1 MTAGRF
7 STDVYAQRLSS
18 AASAAAE
25 AGLAGLVITP
35 GYDLRYLVG
44 SRAQTFER
52 LTALVLP
59 STGDDPTVMVPR
71 LELAALKESAV
82 TELGLPVRDWA
93 DGDDPYRLVADALG
107 GAPAATAVTD
117 SMPALHLLPL
127 ADVLGVVP
135 VLATDVLR
143 RLRMIKDAAEID
155 ALRKAGAAIDRVHAR
170 VPEFL
175 VPGRTEADVAAD
187 IAEAIVA
194 EGHSEV
200 AFIIVGSGP
209 HGADPH
215 HECSDRELRAGDIVV
230 VDIGGPY
237 EPGYNSDSTR
247 TYSIGEPDPEVA
259 LRYSVL
265 QRAQQA
271 AVEAVRPGVTAQQVD
286 AAARDVLAADGL
298 AEAFVHRTGHG
309 IGLSVHEE
317 PYIVAGND
325 LTLEEGMA
333 FSVEP
338 GIYFPGQ
345 WGARIEDIV
354 VVTGDGA
361 LAVNNRPHELVVVA
375 RRPRARRF
383 LLLGAVEQVR
393 RAQDT
398 LDTHLDHHAA
408 RVDPRGAVALG
419 VAQFGVADGLGI
431 GVHAGLAFQ
440 RQPPRAVDLAEHGEP
455 AVLRVHRLLRTTRGD
470 DPGHVGL
477 GIERKP
483 DRHHVR

>member
-1 MTAGRF
+1 MDSERF
-7 STDVYAQRLSS
+7 DAEVYLRRI
-18 AASAAAE
+18 AAARAATAK

-35 GYDLRYLVG
+35 GYDLRYLLG

-59 STGDDPTVMVPR
+59 VSGEPAVVVPR
-71 LELAALKESAV
+71 LELASLRQSAV
-82 TELGLPVRDWA
+82 ADLGLTVRDWV
-93 DGDDPYRLVADALG
+93 DGDDPYQLVTSAMG

-143 RLRMIKDAAEID
+143 DLRMVKDAAEVD

-200 AFIIVGSGP
+200 AFVIVGSGP

-215 HECSDRELRAGDIVV
+215 HEYSDREIRVGDIVV
-230 VDIGGPY
+230 VDIGGAY

-247 TYSIGEPDPEVA
+247 TYSIGEPSTDVA
-259 LRYSVL
+259 QQYSVL

-271 AVEAVRPGVTAQQVD
+271 AVEAVRPGVTAEQVD
-286 AAARDVLAADGL
+286 AAARGVLADAGL
-298 AEAFVHRTGHG
+298 AEYFVHRTGHG

-325 LTLEEGMA
+325 LPLRAGMA

-354 VVTGDGA
+354 VVSEDGA
-361 LAVNNRPHELVVVA
+361 EPVNNRPHELIVVEV
-375 RRPRARRF
+375 
-383 LLLGAVEQVR
+383 
-393 RAQDT
+393 
-398 LDTHLDHHAA
+398 
-408 RVDPRGAVALG
+408 
-419 VAQFGVADGLGI
+419 
-431 GVHAGLAFQ
+431 
-440 RQPPRAVDLAEHGEP
+440 
-455 AVLRVHRLLRTTRGD
+455 
-470 DPGHVGL
+470 
-477 GIERKP
+477 
-483 DRHHVR
+483 

>member
-1 MTAGRF
+1 MTGSRF
-7 STDVYAQRLSS
+7 DTDVYARRLHAA
-18 AASAAAE
+18 AASARE
-25 AGLAGLVITP
+25 AGLTGLVITP

-59 STGDDPTVMVPR
+59 AGGDPVVVVPR
-71 LELAALKESAV
+71 LELAALNQSAV
-82 TELGLPVRDWA
+82 TELGLAVRDWV

-107 GAPAATAVTD
+107 GAPARIAVTD

-127 ADVLGVVP
+127 AGVLGEVP

-143 RLRMIKDAAEID
+143 TLRMVKDPAEID
-155 ALRKAGAAIDRVHAR
+155 ALRKAGAAIDRVHER
-170 VPEFL
+170 VPGFL
-175 VPGRTEADVAAD
+175 VAGRTEADVAAD

-194 EGHSEV
+194 EGHSEA

-215 HECSDRELRAGDIVV
+215 HECSDRELRPGDVVV

-247 TYSIGEPDPEVA
+247 TYVLGEPDPEVA
-259 LRYSVL
+259 RRYAVL

-271 AVEAVRPGVTAQQVD
+271 AVDAVRPGVTAEQID
-286 AAARDVLAADGL
+286 AAARDVLAAEGL
-298 AEAFVHRTGHG
+298 AEWFVHRTGHG

-325 LTLEEGMA
+325 LPLKAGMA

-338 GIYFPGQ
+338 GIYFPGE

-354 VVTGDGA
+354 IVTEDGA
-361 LAVNNRPHELVVVA
+361 EPVNNRPHDLVVV
-375 RRPRARRF
+375 P
-383 LLLGAVEQVR
+383 
-393 RAQDT
+393 
-398 LDTHLDHHAA
+398 
-408 RVDPRGAVALG
+408 
-419 VAQFGVADGLGI
+419 
-431 GVHAGLAFQ
+431 AG
-440 RQPPRAVDLAEHGEP
+440 PPATV
-455 AVLRVHRLLRTTRGD
+455 
-470 DPGHVGL
+470 
-477 GIERKP
+477 
-483 DRHHVR
+483 